1 VFNESYL
8 SATAMKEEFS
18 CIRKGIVLVAES
30 YRVLYA
36 VRQEFSE
43 HHERYLPDTATKEE
57 STCNRTGI
65 LRVAEQSLLC
75 SKFGIFRAS

>member
-8 SATAMKEEFS
+8 SATAMKEELS
-18 CIRKGIVLVAES
+18 CIKKGIVLVAES

-43 HHERYLPDTATKEE
+43 HHERYLPATAIEE
-57 STCNRTGI
+57 ETSCNRKRIVPGA
-65 LRVAEQSLLC
+65 VQQG
-75 SKFGIFRAS
+75 GIFSAS